1 MEHSIKWLRANTPM
15 GPVAMKKFIKD
26 ELNHSFS
33 QGESPD
39 LAIRNLAELI
49 AHWPG
54 SWSIGLRCEGASYYF
69 TDPLGREQVYYRL
82 KDGKVKSSIED
93 LAGDNP
99 KFDQLYFSSAAK
111 FGYHIGNRTYAE
123 GIRQVEPSTI
133 LKVTDDGVIS
143 TLPYDS
149 IRNDA
154 VISTEGMSL
163 EVAALMLR
171 GLVTSAVK
179 TSLDNLSALKTDKL
193 YVLLSGGLDSSIM
206 AYVVNTLKRKGYNP
220 LKDVE
225 VCYLTTTNGE
235 DLKYARLL
243 ADRIGINL
251 QEIELHTSQ
260 DDLVEA
266 MVIADSPIDL
276 GSLIPNYHL
285 FKACGPRAKILT
297 GDGPDELF
305 GGYSRMQEYDSQ
317 FSDAFQE
324 LSYYH
329 FPKLNATTRYYG
341 QTLFCPYLDQSIV
354 RFALGLPR
362 EYRTDKKVLRE
373 AFRSLIPDEIIDR
386 PKYALKSDG
395 PREGRLEYLRK
406 CLSLFKEV
414 KSI

>member
-1 MEHSIKWLRANTPM
+1 MR
-15 GPVAMKKFIKD
+15 KFIKN

-49 AHWPG
+49 AYWPG
-54 SWSIGLRCEGASYYF
+54 SWTIGLRCEGTSYYF
-69 TDPLGREQVYYRL
+69 TDPLGREQIYYRL
-82 KDGKVKSSIED
+82 KDGKVKSSIEN
-93 LAGDNP
+93 LAGVNP
-99 KFDQLYFSSAAK
+99 KFDPLYFSSAAK
-111 FGYHIGNRTYAE
+111 FGYHIGNRTYAD

-133 LKVTDDGVIS
+133 LKVTDDGIIS
-143 TLPYDS
+143 ILPYDS
-149 IRNDA
+149 IRNNTF
-154 VISTEGMSL
+154 IPLEGMGL
-163 EVAALMLR
+163 ESAASMLR

-179 TSLDNLSALKTDKL
+179 TSLDNLSALKADKL

-206 AYVVNTLKRKGYNP
+206 AYVVNDLKRKGHKP

-235 DLKYARLL
+235 DLTYARLL
-243 ADRIGINL
+243 ANRIRINL

-285 FKACGPRAKILT
+285 FKACGLRAKILT
-297 GDGPDELF
+297 GDGPDELL

-373 AFRSLIPDEIIDR
+373 AFRGLIPDEITDR
-386 PKYALKSDG
+386 PKYALKSNG

-414 KSI
+414 KSA